1 MSIRPT
7 VVETRIFKEGE
18 KVWGEDCARVNCD
31 VLLLFSTSSHTTL
44 EFLLLFRFRFL
55 SVIAASG
62 EGASKPRLSAS
73 LVSRI
78 LGCLASDLKANLKS
92 GKTYTIPKI
101 GTFKYNVLR
110 DEIAFKPSKGL
121 TEDLG
126 VGEVGGED
134 SFEYR

>member
-7 VVETRIFKEGE
+7 VVETRIFKE
-18 KVWGEDCARVNCD
+18 
-31 VLLLFSTSSHTTL
+31 
-44 EFLLLFRFRFL
+44 
-55 SVIAASG
+55 VIAASG

-126 VGEVGGED
+126 GGEVGGGD